1 MGTGTDLTNGK
12 IEDIKTEQRNRLKKV
27 YEYLRLSGI
36 TQADLSKQLDVDES
50 TLSHYVSDSSPHKI
64 SPSFLTKLHKK
75 YNINPNY
82 VYGSSDMMLDIYGK
96 QLSNLI
102 SFTNEKWDTVFRT
115 STDEN
120 GNEITNRYLHF
131 TMNKNFY
138 DFLLDVDVAK
148 MACEKGVSSLSDEI
162 SRLKELYDAEPD
174 LQEFVVIPRNEFT
187 EIVQEHAAERKQLE
201 EVLNLMQYSDYPSN
215 D

>member
-1 MGTGTDLTNGK
+1 
-12 IEDIKTEQRNRLKKV
+12 
-27 YEYLRLSGI
+27 
-36 TQADLSKQLDVDES
+36 
-50 TLSHYVSDSSPHKI
+50 
-64 SPSFLTKLHKK
+64 
-75 YNINPNY
+75 
-82 VYGSSDMMLDIYGK
+82 MMLDIYGK
-96 QLSNLI
+96 QLLNLI

-148 MACEKGVSSLSDEI
+148 MACKKGVSSLSDEI

-174 LQEFVVIPRNEFT
+174 LQEYVVIPRNEFS

-201 EVLNLMQYSDYPSN
+201 EVLNLMQYSDYPNN